1 MSITCPW
8 NDQNIS
14 NIRGGYPEKY
24 LRASLPVYQRGTTI
38 PDSCANTN
46 SSYYHLPLDQT
57 SFQFGRSV
65 IYQNLTFYTRKNV
78 STNSNYQTFLNYQSS
93 QFFENTSSIKRYLWD
108 HSIPNPPNNITR
120 LFYDQNNSGLTTGI
134 PYFGNDSIGSFQN
147 GDLGTR
153 LAMKDRTQS
162 ARIKENTSF
171 SQFGFPFEIP
181 LLNAN
186 QMAYYGGNFSED
198 KRGRLDPVYFVDQLE
213 DGSLLDDE
221 WGAISY
227 FHLMNSGQACS
238 ASIPINANALAVG
251 CDHYGCEFG
260 LTVSTCSSQSVKLQ
274 DFGNKFYSPRISEGN
289 SMTGC
294 GVVRVDLVKTK
305 FDPWFRQICCRR
317 AWPDFLQYSNSSSL
331 TVRTS
336 MVYGL
341 STYSSGPPVVP
352 SLYTAEAVYCDPS
365 WVAGNAACDL
375 ELGAFCGTQQSY
387 SNRLGATVSV
397 ALAEGHP
404 CNAWYNGIM
413 LSYTQANISQRNIDI
428 VEDLVQRYCLKYPND
443 SISCQCVGG
452 FASNGYYTVDTGR
465 TYSLI
470 AVDSQTQ
477 NFYTDALCSS
487 VPCTN
492 NLNSFEL
499 RDGGTGAST
508 LVPPSVIQAKRHCPL
523 GICYV
528 INNGS
533 DITGTNITSLRSINI
548 ANLSQFCTVSAN
560 VIRTLSVNYDVIV
573 SGYDNISGIVG
584 RYFYTA
590 EGFMTPDNGIARVQV
605 RVSVSSNLNNQVIL
619 NSTVSGNS
627 SLFQFATPRT
637 ISNPSFALTAPT
649 YNLTLEPVPGANLRV
664 TAANSTGFILN
675 TFTATLTTQINGSPQ
690 MTKIFP
696 IRILLQPLSGP
707 PTPSAKQIDLS
718 TPSLSLPP
726 PPQFSRT
733 TYGVLILCG
742 VLLFYSLAF
751 IFEMVEIRNFQN
763 KLRMN
768 FSPPP

>member
-1 MSITCPW
+1 
-8 NDQNIS
+8 
-14 NIRGGYPEKY
+14 
-24 LRASLPVYQRGTTI
+24 VYQRGSTL

-57 SFQFGRSV
+57 SFQFGRSLV
-65 IYQNLTFYTRKNV
+65 YENLTFYTKKNTSLNANYRKFLE
-78 STNSNYQTFLNYQSS
+78 YQANQFLNP
-93 QFFENTSSIKRYLWD
+93 TSTLNRYYWD
-108 HSIPNPPNNITR
+108 HSIPNGPNNITR
-120 LFYDQNNSGLTTGI
+120 LFYDQNNSALTTGI
-134 PYFGNDSIGSFQN
+134 PYFGSETTQSFWN

-153 LAMKDRTQS
+153 LAMKDRAKAAGPNT
-162 ARIKENTSF
+162 NTSF
-171 SQFGFPFEIP
+171 SQNGFPFQIP

-198 KRGRLDPVYFVDQLE
+198 KRGRLDPVYYVDQLSDE
-213 DGSLLDDE
+213 SLLDDE

-227 FHLMNSGQACS
+227 FHLANSGQACS
-238 ASIPINANALAVG
+238 ASIPVNANELAVG

-260 LTVSTCSSQSVKLQ
+260 LTASTCSSQSVVLR
-274 DFGNKFYSPRISEGN
+274 DFGNKFYSPRQSEGN

-294 GVVRVDLVKTK
+294 GVVRIDMVKTK

-317 AWPDFLQYSNSSSL
+317 SWPSFLQYSNSSSL
-331 TVRTS
+331 TVKTS

-341 STYSSGPPVVP
+341 PTYSSGPPVVP
-352 SLYTAEAVYCDPS
+352 SLYRAETVYCDPS
-365 WVAGNAACDL
+365 WVAGNASCDL

-387 SNRLGATVSV
+387 STRLGATVSV

-404 CNAWYNGIM
+404 CNEWYNGIM
-413 LSYTQANISQRNIDI
+413 FSYTRANISQRNIDV
-428 VEDLVQRYCLKYPND
+428 VEDLVQRYCLKYPTD

-452 FASNGYYTVDTGR
+452 FASNGYFTVDTGR
-465 TYSLI
+465 TYSLV
-470 AVDSQTQ
+470 AVDSNTQ

-492 NLNSFEL
+492 NLNSYDL
-499 RDGGTGAST
+499 SGGKTGANT
-508 LVPPSVIQAKRHCPL
+508 LVPPSVIQAKRHCPV

-528 INNGS
+528 INNGA
-533 DITGTNITSLRSINI
+533 DITGTNITSLRNINI
-548 ANLSQFCTVSAN
+548 ANISQFCTISTN
-560 VIRTLSVNYDVIV
+560 VIRTLSVNYDLIV

-605 RVSVSSNLNNQVIL
+605 RVSVSSNVANQVVL
-619 NSTVSGNS
+619 DSTISGNS
-627 SLFQFATPRT
+627 SLFQFTTPRT
-637 ISNPSFALTAPT
+637 ISNPSFALSAPT
-649 YNLTLEPVPGANLRV
+649 YNLTLETVPGANLRV

-675 TFTATLTTQINGSPQ
+675 TFTATLTTQLNGSAQ

-696 IRILLQPLSGP
+696 VRILLQPLSGP
-707 PTPSAKQIDLS
+707 PTPIAKQIDLS
-718 TPSLSLPP
+718 IPSPSLPP

-751 IFEMVEIRNFQN
+751 IFEMIEIRNFQN
-763 KLRMN
+763 KVRMN